1 MIIKLKCKIAS
12 CTLMINMGVKS
23 VATNAVVTSIATNY
37 CDCSWSGS
45 QLSAINSPTSCT
57 IYIILNGL
65 PQLLVSIGSIFLI
78 LHFLYTLFLHHSS
91 LFISYK
97 CIYKFSI
104 SLSWRIK
111 LEDEE
116 LKLENCKCNILW
128 YMLNKCRINMYV

>member
-12 CTLMINMGVKS
+12 SIVVINMGVKS
-23 VATNAVVTSIATNY
+23 VGINAVVTSIATNY
-37 CDCSWSGS
+37 CDCSWSES
-45 QLSAINSPTSCT
+45 QLSVINSPARCT

-65 PQLLVSIGSIFLI
+65 PQLLVSIGSVFLI
-78 LHFLYTLFLHHSS
+78 LHLLYTLFLHHSS

-128 YMLNKCRINMYV
+128 YMLKKIMINMYV